1 MRFSSSM
8 GQQQQSTSSSDLF
21 PPSYSSQLGRRS
33 AQAEAENGHFVIVGS
48 KAVRADEVPAG
59 MTRLELTVSDV
70 TERLKSKLSR
80 VDFVTLFHPPQ

>member
-1 MRFSSSM
+1 
-8 GQQQQSTSSSDLF
+8 
-21 PPSYSSQLGRRS
+21 
-33 AQAEAENGHFVIVGS
+33 VIVGS